1 MALSIFFFS
10 FQFSYD
16 FFVDLNGLRPQNQP
30 HLNCFHRHCCYYP
43 WDLTSFLKAKCQKLQ
58 QVYIGFEMLLQN
70 RGRILKLV
78 HTTLLE
84 GKGAILKLPIRP
96 PWLGLL
102 WRDYTS
108 FVAFCLFLPESY
120 VIESCHVMQKKRD
133 KFCIKTT
140 NFDAKFLDI
149 FIEFL
154 LLKAFKIELKWCK
167 ANNKTF

>member
-30 HLNCFHRHCCYYP
+30 HQNCFHRHCCYYP
-43 WDLTSFLKAKCQKLQ
+43 WDLTSFLMAKRQKLQ
-58 QVYIGFEMLLQN
+58 QIYIGFEMLLPN

-120 VIESCHVMQKKRD
+120 VIESCHVMWKKRD
-133 KFCIKTT
+133 KFCTKTT
-140 NFDAKFLDI
+140 NFDANFLVIFVKFLL
-149 FIEFL
+149 ESV
-154 LLKAFKIELKWCK
+154 
-167 ANNKTF
+167 